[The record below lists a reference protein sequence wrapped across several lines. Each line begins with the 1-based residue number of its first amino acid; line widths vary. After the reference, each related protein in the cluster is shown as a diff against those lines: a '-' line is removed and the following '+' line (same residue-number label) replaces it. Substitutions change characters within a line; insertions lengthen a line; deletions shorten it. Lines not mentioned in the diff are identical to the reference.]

1 MLLIFVR
8 FGVPTS
14 EVILVTT
21 IGVSS
26 GIIVVLEQIDR
37 ATDSFVLQPFFGANH
52 QFFKLA
58 FSRFVV
64 HRAVIN

>member
-8 FGVPTS
+8 FSVPTS
-14 EVILVTT
+14 EVILVAA
-21 IGVSS
+21 IGVSR
-26 GIIVVLEQIDR
+26 GIIVVLEQINR
-37 ATDSFVLQPFFGANH
+37 ATDSFVLQPLFGANH
-52 QFFKLA
+52 QLFKLA

>member
-8 FGVPTS
+8 FNVPMS
-14 EVILVTT
+14 EVILVAA
-21 IGVSS
+21 IGVSR
-26 GIIVVLEQIDR
+26 GIIVVLEHINR
-37 ATDSFVLQPFFGANH
+37 ATDSFVLQPLFGANH
-52 QFFKLA
+52 QLFKLA